1 MWARFTASNTIT
13 VSRGYV
19 GQQFV
24 AWVQA
29 VNFSTIKYNPP
40 GAPYITVTNNY
51 INHRLGSSL
60 TTPTASVYA
69 SDNSLLQQTL
79 NPDNAVNVQSAGE
92 QTLRY
97 NYNGATEATITVNIQ
112 APTIQ
117 ILGDNPYNQELDLPF
132 LDPKAQLI
140 NPDGTVA
147 VDNIT
152 SSTNINI
159 YKPQTKTI
167 YYNCT
172 DPISN
177 QSFSITRLLLL
188 EILY

>member
-1 MWARFTASNTIT
+1 MWARFSASDTIT
-13 VSRGYV
+13 ISRGYV

-29 VNFSTIKYNPP
+29 VNFSNIKYNPP
-40 GAPYITVTNNY
+40 GAPYITVTSNY
-51 INHRLGSSL
+51 INHRLGASF
-60 TTPTASVYA
+60 TTPTATVYA
-69 SDNSLLQQTL
+69 SDNSLLQQSL

-92 QTLRY
+92 QPLRY

-112 APTIQ
+112 SPTIQ
-117 ILGDNPYNQELDLPF
+117 ILGDNPYNQELNLPF
-132 LDPKAQLI
+132 EDPKAQLI

-152 SSTNINI
+152 TTTSINI
-159 YKPQTKTI
+159 YKPHTKTI
-167 YYNCT
+167 T
-172 DPISN
+172 IIV
-177 QSFSITRLLLL
+177 QILLVIKALLLLVLFIL